1 MSALI
6 RARAAGAF
14 AILATALPPAQV
26 NTTYTHTFTTVGA
39 CIVGTPNP
47 FSGNVGRVTWSLP
60 QGSVLPQGLTFTDS
74 GVLSGIPREVGSHS
88 FTVRATDSCQNS
100 ESRSFTLVV
109 ATTVSQRSMTVRP
122 GAVEFRV
129 QYTAAR
135 SSREPVTLELSG
147 APNEAVDYQVTTAT
161 PWLRVVENAT
171 GQTPRTVFLEA
182 EGISTFA
189 PGQYNGSF
197 TVTSGAL
204 NSPLTVPVILYVSG
218 SQNVSVS
225 ATSFLF
231 NLNAAQPT
239 DSRNLQVTSLQPG
252 VRFRIRAETNN
263 GGNWLTVNPSGAVYE
278 TVREFQ
284 VVANATGLARGT
296 YQGTVIVT
304 PDQNLGGEVRIP
316 VTVVVTAVNTIAI
329 SQTQLTFDGP
339 GTQSLTIGTT
349 TGAPIAFTAQTNG
362 APWLTVDPR
371 SATAPW
377 AVNVSTTTLGL
388 TPGRHEGAIL
398 ITPAG
403 STEAIPIRVVL
414 NVVAGQPQVTALSN
428 GASFMPGGVAAGE
441 LVAITGFNL
450 GPAAGVEAAP
460 DAAGRYP
467 TVLANTQVLVD
478 GVAAPLT
485 YVSER
490 QINAVIP
497 FGVQGRTTAR
507 LQVISNGATANQLDL
522 SVVDAA
528 PGIFLFDA
536 SGQAAALNQDGT
548 YNARMNGAE
557 PGSIV
562 TLYATG
568 AGQMDVS
575 MTDGRVVVGQPF
587 PRPLLPVGVR
597 IGGRVADVLYAG
609 AAPGLISGVLQVNAR
624 VPADVARGQMVPIQ
638 LIVGTTTSQ
647 SNVFLATRP

>member
-1 MSALI
+1 MSAVI
-6 RARAAGAF
+6 RARASGAF
-14 AILATALPPAQV
+14 AIVATALPPAQV
-26 NTTYTHTFTTVGA
+26 NTTYTHTFTSVGA
-39 CIVGTPNP
+39 CTIGTPNP

-60 QGSVLPQGLTFTDS
+60 QGSVLPQGLTFNDS
-74 GVLSGIPREVGSHS
+74 GVLSGIPRDVGSHS
-88 FTVRATDSCQNS
+88 FLVRATDSCQNS
-100 ESRSFTLVV
+100 ESRTFTLVV

-129 QYTAAR
+129 QYTAQN
-135 SSREPVTLELSG
+135 SSRESVTLELSG
-147 APNEAVDYQVTTAT
+147 APTEAVDYQVTTTT

-171 GQTPRTVFLEA
+171 GQTPRTVTLQA
-182 EGISTFA
+182 EGISTFL
-189 PGQYNGSF
+189 PGQYSGSF

-204 NSPLTVPVILYVSG
+204 NSPITVPVVLYVSG

-225 ATSFLF
+225 ATSLLF

-239 DSRNLQVTSLQPG
+239 DSRNLQVTSVQSG

-296 YQGTVIVT
+296 YQGTIIVT

-316 VTVVVTAVNTIAI
+316 VTAVVTAVNTLAV
-329 SQTQLTFDGP
+329 SQTELTFNGP

-349 TGAPIAFTAQTNG
+349 TGAPIAFTAQTSG

-377 AVNVSTTTLGL
+377 TVNVGTSTLGL
-388 TPGRHEGAIL
+388 TPGRHDSTIL

-414 NVVAGQPQVTALSN
+414 NVTAGQPQVTAVSN
-428 GASFMPGGVAAGE
+428 GASFAPGGVTAGE
-441 LVAITGFNL
+441 LVAIKGFNL
-450 GPAAGVEAAP
+450 GPSVGIQAAP

-467 TVLANTQVLVD
+467 TALGNTQVLID
-478 GVAAPLT
+478 GLAAPLT
-485 YVSER
+485 YVSEG

-497 FGVQGRTTAR
+497 FGIQGRATTR
-507 LQVISNGATANQLDL
+507 VQVISNGATANQVEL

-548 YNARMNGAE
+548 YNGRSNGAE
-557 PGSIV
+557 PGSII

-568 AGQMDVS
+568 AGQMDVP
-575 MTDGRVVVGQPF
+575 MTDGRIVVGQPF

-609 AAPGLISGVLQVNAR
+609 AAPGLIGGVLQVNAR

-638 LIVGTTTSQ
+638 LVVGTTTSQ
-647 SNVFLATRP
+647 SNVFLSTRP